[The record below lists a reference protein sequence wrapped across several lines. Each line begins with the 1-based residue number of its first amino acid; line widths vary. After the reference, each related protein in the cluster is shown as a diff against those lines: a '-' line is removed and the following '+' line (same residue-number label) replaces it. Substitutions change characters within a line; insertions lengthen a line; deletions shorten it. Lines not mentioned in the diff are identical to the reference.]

1 MCYNKL
7 GDEMKK
13 DIKEIY
19 IFAVIFFVV
28 DQIIKIFLSSK
39 MIVNQS
45 FILIKNF
52 LSITLVHNKGAAF
65 SILTGSRFLLIIIA
79 LLVLAVLVIYIK
91 KQDVI
96 DYIDAF
102 AYSLLIGGTLGN
114 LMDRIVHGYV
124 IDYISLGFGEFY
136 FPIFNFADI
145 CIVGAVII
153 MLIKMVKESLW
164 K

>member
-45 FILIKNF
+45 FILIKNL

-65 SILTGSRFLLIIIA
+65 SILNGSRFLLIIIA

-114 LMDRIVHGYV
+114 LFDRIIHGYV
-124 IDYISLGFGEFY
+124 IDYLSLSFGDYY

-153 MLIKMVKESLW
+153 MLIKMVKESL
-164 K
+164 